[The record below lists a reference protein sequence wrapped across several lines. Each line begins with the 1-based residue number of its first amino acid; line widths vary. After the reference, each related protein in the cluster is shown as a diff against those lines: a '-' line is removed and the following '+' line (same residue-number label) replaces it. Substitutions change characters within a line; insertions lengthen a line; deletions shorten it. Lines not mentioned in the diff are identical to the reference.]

1 MKRSAEYINQ
11 EIKEREISE
20 RSLTELREQLF
31 WVILRCREKVTNMCE
46 DAGYTPDEVGL
57 QFLHPTI
64 GTRKT
69 YTMVCLHID

>member
-1 MKRSAEYINQ
+1 MKRVTNLVTREL
-11 EIKEREISE
+11 KEREISE

-46 DAGYTPDEVGL
+46 DAGFTPDEVGL

-64 GTRKT
+64 GQRKR
-69 YTMVCLHID
+69 YTMVCLHVD

>member
-1 MKRSAEYINQ
+1 MKSSFEILTQVIND
-11 EIKEREISE
+11 REISE
-20 RSLTELREQLF
+20 RTLTELREQLF

-64 GTRKT
+64 GQRKS
-69 YTMVCLHID
+69 YTMVCLHMD

>member
-1 MKRSAEYINQ
+1 MKRSVTAVSHEFN
-11 EIKEREISE
+11 EREISE

-46 DAGYTPDEVGL
+46 DARFTPDEVGL

-64 GTRKT
+64 GQRKS